1 MLRQLL
7 LRLDLDGVVASDR
20 MAVHEAAALAGE
32 LHGEDHLDRIAAG
45 RLGKLHSQGAGGGH
59 HQLRGHHEDDQ
70 QHQHDVDQRGDVDPV
85 DHGAAAVPAAAGH
98 QGAAAC
104 ASAGGASA
112 ARCASTTLLRA
123 SVFAPT
129 AWMRRWNQLNAATA
143 GMATKSPTAVATSA
157 SAIDD
162 MIACG
167 ASALDDAA
175 TASVGLPRI
184 SNASVTPITVPSS
197 PRNGALLPTV
207 PSTARPRSRRTR
219 WS

>member
-162 MIACG
+162 MMACG
-167 ASALDDAA
+167 ARALAA
-175 TASVGLPRI
+175 CAAAAAASVGRPRI
-184 SNASVTPITVPSS
+184 SKASITPMTVPSS
-197 PRNGALLPTV
+197 PRNGALFPTV
-207 PSTARPRSRRTR
+207 PRMASPRSN
-219 WS
+219 